1 MKAWS
6 SLIAMFV
13 EQANNLGEKPYLWEK
28 RNKQYKSITWKQTLE
43 TSLALASE
51 LKKLDINKG
60 DRVLL
65 CSESRPEWII
75 AYFGIMAAG
84 GIVVPAYTTN
94 TKNDHAHIISD
105 SGVKGIIVSSK
116 NLASK
121 LMLAIQKTVNID
133 FIISIDNIKTSKP
146 SGIKILNWEKLVKEG
161 NNNQDQISKEILSI
175 SKEDIALIIYTSGTG
190 GSPKG
195 VMLSHR
201 AILHNCRGTADALKE
216 IIDDDEVFLS
226 FLPLSHSYEHI
237 GGVCFPIYIGA
248 QVYFAEGLEHLTKNM
263 SEARPTIMTAVPRL
277 YELMHAKIIKAVIAK
292 GGMKAKLFI
301 TAVELGKKRFEKP
314 SSLGLKERF
323 INIFLDILVRNKIKK
338 TFGGRLKALASGGAP
353 LNPDIGMFFTALGLN
368 LLQGYGQTESAP
380 IISFN
385 RPYKVKI
392 ETVGIPILDT
402 EVKIASDGEILVR
415 GDLLMSGYWNNKDA
429 TNKAIQNGWL
439 YTGDIGIIDNQNYI
453 QITDRKKDIIV
464 NSGGDNLSP
473 QRIEGFLTLEPEI
486 AQAMVYGDR
495 KPHIVALIVPDKEF
509 MMEWAKSFGQL
520 KTISEIIEN
529 KDFIHLIHKAL
540 DRTNKN
546 LSVIEKIR
554 RIHLTHEEFTVNN
567 EMMTPTLKVRRHVIT
582 KKYAS
587 RLEELY
593 SKR

>member
-1 MKAWS
+1 MKTWP
-6 SLIAMFV
+6 SLIAMFI
-13 EQANNLGEKPYLWEK
+13 EQANNLGEKPYLWGK
-28 RNKQYKSITWKQTLE
+28 KNKEYKSISWKQSLE
-43 TSLALASE
+43 KSLALANE
-51 LKKLDINKG
+51 LKKLNINKG
-60 DRVLL
+60 DRILL
-65 CSESRPEWII
+65 CSESRPEWIL
-75 AYFGIMAAG
+75 AYFAIMAAG

-94 TKNDHAHIISD
+94 TENDHAHIISD
-105 SGVKGIIVSSK
+105 SGAKGIIVSSK
-116 NLASK
+116 NLALK
-121 LMLAIQKTVNID
+121 LLSAAHKTENVN
-133 FIISIDNIKTSKP
+133 FIISIENIKNLQSSK
-146 SGIKILNWEKLVKEG
+146 INILNWEVLVEKRM
-161 NNNQDQISKEILSI
+161 NNKDQIPKDISSI

-190 GSPKG
+190 GTPKG

-201 AILHNCRGTADALKE
+201 AILHNCRGTADALRE

-277 YELMHAKIIKAVIAK
+277 YELMHSKITKNVIDK
-292 GGMKAKLFI
+292 GGIKAKLFL
-301 TAVELGKKRFEKP
+301 TAVNLGKKRFNKP
-314 SSLGLKERF
+314 NNLNLKERS
-323 INIFLDILVRNKIKK
+323 IDILLDRLIRKKIKA

-385 RPYKVKI
+385 RPNKVKI
-392 ETVGIPILDT
+392 ESVGIPILDT

-415 GDLLMSGYWNNKDA
+415 GDLLMSGYWNNNDA

-439 YTGDIGIIDNQNYI
+439 YTGDIGIIDNENYI
-453 QITDRKKDIIV
+453 HITDRKKDIII

-473 QRIEGFLTLEPEI
+473 QRIEGFLTLEPQI

-509 MMEWAKSFGQL
+509 MMEWAKSSRQENNFT
-520 KTISEIIEN
+520 KIIKN
-529 KDFIHLIHKAL
+529 KEFMHLIYEAIES
-540 DRTNKN
+540 TNKN
-546 LSVIEKIR
+546 LSVIEKVR
-554 RIHLTHEEFTVNN
+554 RFILTAEEFTVNN

-582 KKYAS
+582 EKYAS
-587 RLEELY
+587 QLETLY
-593 SKR
+593 KK